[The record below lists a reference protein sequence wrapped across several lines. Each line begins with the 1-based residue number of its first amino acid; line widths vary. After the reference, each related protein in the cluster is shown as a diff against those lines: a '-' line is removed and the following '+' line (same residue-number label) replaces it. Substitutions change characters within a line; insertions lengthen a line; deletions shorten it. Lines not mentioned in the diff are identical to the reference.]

1 MIRVDVILTRIENKL
16 KEKMSDEHFDEALC
30 LIYCYNLVAIEAEY
44 DFRYLM
50 HRSAHNGEWVCT
62 KLTCRDYYDAVQI
75 M

>member
-1 MIRVDVILTRIENKL
+1 MIRVDVILTHIENKL
-16 KEKMSDEHFDEALC
+16 KERMSDGNIDVVVGLM
-30 LIYCYNLVAIEAEY
+30 YCYNLVAIEAEY

-62 KLTCRDYYDAVQI
+62 KLTCREYYDALQT